1 MVVQGKH
8 SYWLCHQA
16 TRLSPPI
23 YASGANT
30 RWKMLA
36 GQFLCRR
43 RLYPFRDRPRKIQL
57 MKTRTVKS
65 LARKSSTAQDKS
77 KPKPHAVAE
86 TPKDVDLASVTTE
99 DRVPMTTNHG
109 TPISTDQNSLRLG
122 HRGPTLLEDQILREK
137 IQHFDHE
144 RIPERVVHARGA
156 AAHGYFEL
164 TKSLEKYTTAQVLTD
179 TSLKTPVFVRFS
191 TVAGS
196 RGSADTAR
204 DVRGFAVKMYTQ
216 EGNWDLVGN
225 NIPVFF
231 IQDAIKFPD
240 LIHAV
245 KPEPNNEIPQASS
258 AHDTFYDFI
267 SLTPESMHMLM
278 WVMSDR
284 AIPRSF
290 STMEGFGVHTF
301 RLINAEGV
309 STFVKFHW
317 KPVAGVHSLVW
328 DEAVKLAGQDPDFHR
343 RDMHDSIEK
352 GNFFEWELGVQL
364 LAEEDEMKFDFDIL
378 DATKLWPEDLIP
390 VQRIGK
396 LVLNRNPDNY
406 FAETEQ
412 VAFMTSNVPPGI
424 DFSNDPLLQGR
435 NFSYNDTQLS
445 RLGSPN
451 FHEIPINRPVCPFAN
466 NQRDAHMRMTIN
478 KGRVSYA
485 PSSLDGHVMEEV
497 GPKPGFVS
505 YPQSLTGNKIRERSP
520 SFEDH
525 YGQASLFWNSQSPI
539 EKHHIVKA
547 LQFELSKVETR
558 TVRLRMLDHL
568 ARINDTLH
576 TQVAKGIGEKVEAK
590 VKTSKGTADMPP
602 ELALLAEATTPTS
615 ASGGIER
622 TSGLSMQVD
631 QPQVAKGRK
640 VAILVADGVAL
651 AEVTK
656 MQSTLASA
664 GVLSEIVAPHI
675 GEIAGSGGVTEAAKS
690 FANSSSVLFDAVYVP
705 GGEESISV
713 LRTLPDA
720 LRFIDEAYKHGKP
733 IAASGEGE
741 ELFKAASAGKLTNFK
756 KSSSQG
762 IFLGGNV
769 EADFL
774 RGIARHRFYNRAV
787 DKVR

>member
-1 MVVQGKH
+1 MKKP
-8 SYWLCHQA
+8 SA
-16 TRLSPPI
+16 KALSKT
-23 YASGANT
+23 SSAN
-30 RWKMLA
+30 
-36 GQFLCRR
+36 
-43 RLYPFRDRPRKIQL
+43 
-57 MKTRTVKS
+57 
-65 LARKSSTAQDKS
+65 QDKS
-77 KPKPHAVAE
+77 RPKPRTIPE
-86 TPKDVDLASVTTE
+86 TPKDQDLATVTTE
-99 DRVPMTTNHG
+99 DRLPITTNHG
-109 TPISTDQNSLRLG
+109 TPISTDQNSLKLG
-122 HRGPTLLEDQILREK
+122 HRGPTLMEDQILREK

-164 TKSLEKYTTAQVLTD
+164 SKSLSKYTTAQVLCD

-301 RLINAEGV
+301 RLINAKGV

-317 KPVAGVHSLVW
+317 KPLAGVHSLVW

-343 RDMHDSIEK
+343 RDLHDSIEK

-364 LAEEDEMKFDFDIL
+364 LAEKDEMKFDFDIL

-396 LVLNRNPDNY
+396 MVLNRNPDNY

-451 FHEIPINRPVCPFAN
+451 FHEIPINRPVCPFSN
-466 NQRDAHMRMTIN
+466 HQRDAHMRTTIN

-505 YPQSLTGNKIRERSP
+505 YPQAVDGMKIRERSP

-525 YGQASLFWNSQSPI
+525 YGQASLFWNSQTPV
-539 EKHHIVKA
+539 EKQHIVNA
-547 LQFELSKVETR
+547 LKFELSKVETR
-558 TVRLRMLDHL
+558 AVRLRMLDHL
-568 ARINDTLH
+568 TQINPVLSA
-576 TQVAKGIGEKVEAK
+576 QVAKGIGEKVEAK
-590 VKTSKGTADMPP
+590 EAKAKTAKGTSDRPD
-602 ELALLAEATTPTS
+602 ELEILSRATTPTS
-615 ASGGIER
+615 ASGGLQQ
-622 TSGLSMQVD
+622 TKGLSLEVD
-631 QPQVAKGRK
+631 QPQTAKGRK
-640 VAILVADGVAL
+640 VAILVADGVDVAQVTAVQSAL
-651 AEVTK
+651 SA
-656 MQSTLASA
+656 AS
-664 GVLSEIVAPHI
+664 VHCEIVAPHI
-675 GEIAGSGGVTEAAKS
+675 GPIAGVKGETKATKT
-690 FANSSSVLFDAVYVP
+690 FTNSSSVHFDAVYVP
-705 GGEESISV
+705 GGAKSV
-713 LRTLPDA
+713 AELVHIPDA
-720 LRFIDEAYKHGKP
+720 IRFIDEAYKHGKA
-733 IAASGEGE
+733 IAASGEGAD
-741 ELFKAASAGKLTNFK
+741 LIQSTGVGKLVT
-756 KSSSQG
+756 STTASDQG
-762 IFLGGNV
+762 IFLSGAAAKLGKSLL
-769 EADFL
+769 A
-774 RGIARHRFYNRAV
+774 GIASHRFRNRQV
-787 DKVR
+787 DKVIA